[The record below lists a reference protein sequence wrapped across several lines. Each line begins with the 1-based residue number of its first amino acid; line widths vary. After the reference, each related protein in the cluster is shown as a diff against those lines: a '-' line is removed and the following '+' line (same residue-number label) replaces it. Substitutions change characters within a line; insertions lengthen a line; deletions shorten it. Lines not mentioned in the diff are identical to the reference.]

1 MCEHPATLRKTTDL
15 LRRDAMPRTILITG
29 GARGIGKGIA
39 KAFLEAGDQVMI
51 GDLGT
56 QAAWNYDLASKSTL
70 QEAISELEVFGT
82 VNYVQLDVTDSNSC
96 INAVSQTVK
105 AFGNLDVLVNNA
117 GVVGSGNVDVFKEQE
132 WDRIFDVNVKGIFLM
147 TRAAL
152 SDLRKSDNAAIV
164 NTASIAGKKGSP
176 GMSAY
181 CASKFAAIGLTQSF
195 AQEFASDGIRVNALC
210 PGIVGTAMWLDHLM
224 ANEGEDAFQERMK
237 DLIPLGRP
245 QTEDDMG
252 QAAVYL
258 ASAPNVTGI
267 AHTVA
272 GGLEMD

>member
-1 MCEHPATLRKTTDL
+1 
-15 LRRDAMPRTILITG
+15 MPRTILITG

-176 GMSAY
+176 GRSAY

>member
-1 MCEHPATLRKTTDL
+1 
-15 LRRDAMPRTILITG
+15 MPRTILITG

-224 ANEGEDAFQERMK
+224 ANEGEAAFQARMK
-237 DLIPLGRP
+237 ALIPLGRP
-245 QTEDDMG
+245 QTEDKPSSD
-252 QAAVYL
+252 
-258 ASAPNVTGI
+258 
-267 AHTVA
+267 
-272 GGLEMD
+272 

>member
-1 MCEHPATLRKTTDL
+1 
-15 LRRDAMPRTILITG
+15 MPRTILITG

-70 QEAISELEVFGT
+70 QEAISELEVVGT

-96 INAVSQTVK
+96 TNAIAQTVK

-152 SDLRKSDNAAIV
+152 SELRKSDNAAIV

>member
-1 MCEHPATLRKTTDL
+1 
-15 LRRDAMPRTILITG
+15 MPRTILITG

-39 KAFLEAGDQVMI
+39 KAFLQAGDQVMI

-152 SDLRKSDNAAIV
+152 SELRKSDNAAIV

>member
-1 MCEHPATLRKTTDL
+1 
-15 LRRDAMPRTILITG
+15 MPRTILITG

-39 KAFLEAGDQVMI
+39 KAFLQAGDQVMI

-70 QEAISELEVFGT
+70 KEAISELEVFGT

-96 INAVSQTVK
+96 TNAIARTVK

>member
-1 MCEHPATLRKTTDL
+1 
-15 LRRDAMPRTILITG
+15 MPRTILITG

-152 SDLRKSDNAAIV
+152 SELRKSDNAAIV

>member
-1 MCEHPATLRKTTDL
+1 
-15 LRRDAMPRTILITG
+15 MPRTILITG

-245 QTEDDMG
+245 QTEDDMA

>member
-1 MCEHPATLRKTTDL
+1 
-15 LRRDAMPRTILITG
+15 MPRTILITG